1 MLFHTGGIPEYINKG
16 SFKMKCTEIIDTFIK
31 EGYVASSIEA
41 SGGKSKVIITLLRK
55 DGLTVAISHDKY
67 GKSFYTAEENGVPVS
82 FHKYFQEIEKWK
94 GNPYEIKIDEVFQPS
109 TSQALAQLS
118 DVSHYA
124 PINCL
129 EFIVLLSQK

>member
-1 MLFHTGGIPEYINKG
+1 
-16 SFKMKCTEIIDTFIK
+16 MKHEIDIIDTFIK
-31 EGYVASSIEA
+31 EGYIASSIEA
-41 SGGKSKVIITLLRK
+41 SGGPTKVIITLLK
-55 DGLTVAISHDKY
+55 KGDLTIAISCDKH
-67 GKSFYTAEENGVPVS
+67 GHKFYVAEENGVPVS

-129 EFIVLLSQK
+129 DFIVLLSQK

>member
-1 MLFHTGGIPEYINKG
+1 
-16 SFKMKCTEIIDTFIK
+16 MKHEIDIIDTFIK
-31 EGYVASSIEA
+31 EGYSASSVKV
-41 SGGKSKVIITLLRK
+41 SGGKSGRIISLLK
-55 DGLTVAISHDKY
+55 KGDLTVAISCDKH
-67 GKSFYTAEENGVPVS
+67 GHKFYVAEEKGTPVS
-82 FHKYFQEIEKWK
+82 FHRNFTEIEKWK

-129 EFIVLLSQK
+129 DFIVLLSQK

>member
-1 MLFHTGGIPEYINKG
+1 MTMIDINNA
-16 SFKMKCTEIIDTFIK
+16 FIK
-31 EGYVASSIEA
+31 EGYTASSVKA
-41 SGGKSKVIITLLRK
+41 SGGKSSVIISLLRK
-55 DGLTVAISHDKY
+55 GDLTVAISCDRY
-67 GKSFYTAEENGVPVS
+67 GHKFYVAEENGVPVS

-129 EFIVLLSQK
+129 DFIVLLSQK